1 MSDLVSRPAGRLGNI
16 IGGANIVFFDH
27 FLDGYGTD
35 ATPTL
40 AGKYSETANLGDWL
54 LVSDTFTS
62 HGNDPTPADDAD
74 GGWVQMAPDDDA
86 GDHVSIQK
94 NGEAWKVEKGR
105 KLYYETR
112 IKMSVV
118 TSAFWVGLSVNTTD
132 PHASAPTDCIA
143 FRTTGTAADVDID
156 YLVRV
161 GNAGSAVDTGAD
173 LTADTF
179 VILAFEYDGNETI
192 SFFVNG
198 VFKVK
203 ATGTAIPYGTYL
215 SPVFCVERVLAA
227 DATTHTLTI
236 DYVYVSNQAIA

>member
-1 MSDLVSRPAGRLGNI
+1 MSDLLARPAGRLGNLV
-16 IGGANIVFFDH
+16 GGSNIVFFDH

-35 ATPTL
+35 ATPAL
-40 AGKYSETANLGDWL
+40 AGKYSTTADLGDWL
-54 LVSDTFTS
+54 ITQDAFTS
-62 HGNDPTPADDAD
+62 HGNNPKPADDAD
-74 GGWVQMAPDDDA
+74 GGWMQIAPDDDA

-112 IKMSVV
+112 LKMSVV
-118 TSAFWVGLSVNTTD
+118 TSAFLCGLSVNTTD
-132 PHASAPTDCIA
+132 PHASAPSDAIL

-156 YLVRV
+156 SLVRV
-161 GNAGSAVDTGAD
+161 GSAGSAVDTTSD

-203 ATGTAIPYGTYL
+203 ATGTAVPYGTFL

-227 DATTHTLTI
+227 DATTHTLTV
-236 DYVYVSNQAIA
+236 DYVYVSNMAIA